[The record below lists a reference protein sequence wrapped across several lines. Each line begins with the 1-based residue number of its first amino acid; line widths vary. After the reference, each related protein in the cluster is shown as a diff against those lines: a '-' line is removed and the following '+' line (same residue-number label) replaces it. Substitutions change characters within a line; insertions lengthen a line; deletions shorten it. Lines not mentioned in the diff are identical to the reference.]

1 MHLENP
7 VILSYAFSSPAYF
20 STSFFC
26 PKPGKLTVNFADSP
40 APSRRKTSPRPY
52 LECLTY
58 EPGVISLEGGVGAAA
73 GFEIF
78 GTLPDVWPIWRLR
91 CLKNSAIESALL

>member
-40 APSRRKTSPRPY
+40 TPSRLNTSPRPY
-52 LECLTY
+52 LECFTY
-58 EPGVISLEGGVGAAA
+58 EPGVNSFDGDGVGA
-73 GFEIF
+73 GLETF
-78 GTLPDVWPIWRLR
+78 GTLPDVWPNWRLR
-91 CLKNSAIESALL
+91 CLKNSAIESTLS